1 MGWFTGKKKNVVE
14 LVSAPTSSNR
24 NERVVW
30 VHQATKKEV
39 EAAIS
44 EVHELFNAAL
54 NPRTMETLDKPT
66 HAQVMAA
73 MTPVTDEWLKI
84 DRNHITDEDAMK
96 MFNILMS
103 YLPEKAALYKRR
115 GQEEGLWQFW
125 NRHKFHG
132 GVSFASQLQ
141 DPYDIL
147 SRIRRES
154 HIRKTTSGVLLQV
167 EKPENV
173 TFPSFAATDPDV
185 VEALSELKKVWV
197 QAKLNNLTVEDEFFI
212 DQSALSYLPDAWKM
226 FDGFQLAKP
235 ASKDAAKR
243 IFLEQITLISG
254 RLDAIV
260 DDKHDLS
267 LQQMEAHT
275 AFLRGAV
282 QS

>member
-1 MGWFTGKKKNVVE
+1 MGWFTAKKKEVE
-14 LVSAPTSSNR
+14 LVSAPIMSSR
-24 NERVVW
+24 NERVIW
-30 VHQATKKEV
+30 VRQAQKKEIDV
-39 EAAIS
+39 AVS
-44 EVHELFNAAL
+44 EVHALFNAAL
-54 NPRTMETLDKPT
+54 NPRTIETLDKPT
-66 HAQVMAA
+66 HAQVMATV
-73 MTPVTDEWLKI
+73 TPITDEWLKI
-84 DRNHITDEDAMK
+84 DRAYVTDEDAMK
-96 MFNILMS
+96 MFNILMT

-154 HIRKTTSGVLLQV
+154 MIRKTTAGVLNQEV
-167 EKPENV
+167 KPEKV
-173 TFPSFAATDPDV
+173 EFPIFHPTDDEV
-185 VEALSELKKVWV
+185 IVALSELKAIWV
-197 QAKLNNLTVEDEFFI
+197 QAKSNKLTVEDEFFI

-235 ASKDAAKR
+235 AARASAKK
-243 IFLEQITLISG
+243 IFLEQISLIAG
-254 RLDAIV
+254 RLDGIV
-260 DDKHDLS
+260 DDKQDLT